1 MKSQSKKTAVII
13 SYVATIINY
22 VALFF
27 VSPITIR
34 MLGKQEFG
42 LYSLVTSVIGYL
54 ALLSLGLGSAYVR
67 FYFRVKNNKYKYS
80 VENLNGMYFLT
91 FLVISAVVVI
101 FGIGFIIFSNNI
113 FGPKLTA
120 EEHFIAKILLSILV
134 FNLATTFIFS
144 IFWSYL
150 RAVERFVTLEIIH
163 LIKVLLGPMITIP
176 ILLFGFGSIG
186 FVTATTA
193 VTTLVEIIVAIYA
206 VKKAEIKFEFNVFD
220 KQLFK
225 EILAYSLF
233 IFGFQLFDQLN
244 NGVDNM
250 ILGWTGG
257 TEIVSIYAV
266 GASIAAIVLSLPNGI
281 TSVSIPEINRVATE
295 VDRKKKLLQIN
306 TLQVRYGRMIFMIIA
321 FIVSGFIILG
331 LPFLDIW
338 AGVGYSE
345 AYLIVILLTVPK
357 MYGYT
362 LAVSSEYIKAENRH
376 KTRLTIYGITIL
388 INIGISIPLAIWLGP
403 LGAAIGT
410 AATYSIYIFFMHF
423 YYTKVISLSL
433 NQFWLQI
440 FKITIF
446 YILTIT
452 PFYILTFFVNMYNV
466 WIFISIGLSFVL
478 IFLIVNYLLVFNSYE
493 KQLINSII
501 NAIVRKN
508 RTRIDNDRL

>member
-1 MKSQSKKTAVII
+1 MQAQSKKTAVII
-13 SYVATIINY
+13 SYIATILNY

-27 VSPITIR
+27 VTPITIR

-67 FYFRVKNNKYKYS
+67 FYFRVKSDKYKYS

-91 FLVISAVVVI
+91 YLVISAVVVI

-113 FGPKLTA
+113 FGPKLTT
-120 EEHFIAKILLSILV
+120 EELFIAKILLAILI

-150 RAVERFVTLEIIH
+150 RAIERFVTLEIVH

-176 ILLFGFGSIG
+176 LLLLGFGSIG
-186 FVTATTA
+186 FVAATTA
-193 VTTLVEIIVAIYA
+193 VTTLVEIIVVIYA
-206 VKKAEIKFEFNVFD
+206 VKKAEIKFKFNVFD

-281 TSVSIPEINRVATE
+281 ISVSIPEINRVATLE
-295 VDRKKKLLQIN
+295 DREKKLLQIN

-331 LPFLDIW
+331 LPFLDLW

-388 INIGISIPLAIWLGP
+388 INIGVSIPLAIWIGP

-410 AATYSIYIFFMHF
+410 AATYSLYIFFMHF
-423 YYTKVISLSL
+423 YFTKKIGLSL
-433 NQFWLQI
+433 NSFWLQLL
-440 FKITIF
+440 KITII
-446 YILTIT
+446 YALTIA
-452 PFYILTFFVNMYNV
+452 PFFALTFYVNMYNI
-466 WIFISIGLSFVL
+466 WIFLSIGVGFVL
-478 IFLIVNYLLVFNSYE
+478 LFIIVNYLIVLNSYE
-493 KQLINSII
+493 KQLVKSII
-501 NAIVRKN
+501 SAIFLRKQKSA
-508 RTRIDNDRL
+508 ISDN